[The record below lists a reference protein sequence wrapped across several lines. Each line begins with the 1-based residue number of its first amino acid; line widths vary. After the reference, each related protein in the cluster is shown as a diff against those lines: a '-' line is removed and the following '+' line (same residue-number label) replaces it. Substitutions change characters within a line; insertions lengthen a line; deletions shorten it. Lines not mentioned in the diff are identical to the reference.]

1 MSIKVFTEK
10 EIELIRAN
18 PNVQRVSSKSITYTL
33 EFKINFMHE
42 YRGGK
47 LPRQIFIEH
56 GFDVDIIGMKRIEQC
71 AARWKRLYTK
81 GGVVAL
87 DDVRKNNRGRYK
99 YEVETEGREFERLK
113 ATIALLELDN
123 DMLKK
128 LDKRE
133 RRIGKEISKDDKT
146 NHA

>member
-1 MSIKVFTEK
+1 M
-10 EIELIRAN
+10 
-18 PNVQRVSSKSITYTL
+18 
-33 EFKINFMHE
+33 
-42 YRGGK
+42 
-47 LPRQIFIEH
+47 
-56 GFDVDIIGMKRIEQC
+56 
-71 AARWKRLYTK
+71 
-81 GGVVAL
+81 VAL

-133 RRIGKEISKDDKT
+133 RRIGK
-146 NHA
+146 

>member
-56 GFDVDIIGMKRIEQC
+56 GFDVDIIGMKRIE
-71 AARWKRLYTK
+71 
-81 GGVVAL
+81 
-87 DDVRKNNRGRYK
+87 
-99 YEVETEGREFERLK
+99 
-113 ATIALLELDN
+113 
-123 DMLKK
+123 
-128 LDKRE
+128 
-133 RRIGKEISKDDKT
+133 
-146 NHA
+146 